1 MARGKNFLQNYRTR
15 KDRSEHVSD
24 AISRL
29 LINVILAVRVRVAR
43 VIAGRLVGANRTLR
57 SRRTSTRCTCWQR
70 RRTHRPRHTS
80 TSCTT
85 WGFFFLPLAL
95 VLPPPLFD
103 PAPPCHA
110 FWKAP
115 TVGYSLGHRT
125 SKASA
130 YGPPSTLTFIFLWPP
145 PCPWAISDVW
155 LGNRELGLGRTRHEE
170 RAT

>member
-1 MARGKNFLQNYRTR
+1 MNIVAV
-15 KDRSEHVSD
+15 DHVVSQ
-24 AISRL
+24 IFHSQ
-29 LINVILAVRVRVAR
+29 LAPAQQ
-43 VIAGRLVGANRTLR
+43 AN
-57 SRRTSTRCTCWQR
+57 
-70 RRTHRPRHTS
+70 
-80 TSCTT
+80 
-85 WGFFFLPLAL
+85 
-95 VLPPPLFD
+95 
-103 PAPPCHA
+103 A